1 MLLIV
6 LPAFPAGGMA
16 GLGTL
21 MLVLL
26 GLFLAAHVVFA
37 TFFVIIPAILTLL
50 AIRGAT
56 ASRIPYLT
64 GFAIVVGVLT
74 VAFFGLQFLIPG
86 LSSDYSMR
94 MIGDIIAVVLVLLAL
109 PFAWKTAVRSGVAAG
124 QGIAATAGDDPSS
137 LLVRWRAA
145 GTMAAMMPVVVIV
158 VTVLMHLDV
167 LYKVTLG
174 NYTRFADR
182 AAATDAL
189 EMAIWIAAILLV
201 YGAVFWRSAG
211 QTLREQV
218 GAPKDMKVRHAL
230 AQYAD
235 DKMPLDDPSGNGKA
249 MSTAAYAALAIAPFV
264 GFFPALFAIAFA
276 ARSRAKVAGPRER
289 WHWRL
294 LGSVSFSS
302 VGACCFA
309 LACLF
314 SGYIALFDGLPSE
327 LSIFY
332 GLVALF
338 LTYAAIADMRT
349 GFRVLTKKREED
361 GTRDL
366 TGNTGP
372 SLAATVGTTIDEGT
386 RDIPFLQQYVVLPF
400 KALSGFKRVLAIVL
414 LLACFLFP
422 PAFLAYAIFWG
433 AYAMKHKARTE
444 TPPQPERLPDAG

>member
-1 MLLIV
+1 MLLLV
-6 LPAFPAGGMA
+6 VPAFPAGGMA

-21 MLVLL
+21 VLAVL
-26 GLFLAAHVVFA
+26 GLFLAAQAVFA
-37 TFFVIIPAILTLL
+37 AFFVIIPAILTLL

-56 ASRIPYLT
+56 ASRITYLT

-74 VAFFGLQFLIPG
+74 VAFFGLELLMPS
-86 LSSDYSMR
+86 LAR
-94 MIGDIIAVVLVLLAL
+94 EPMIGDAISIMLVALAV
-109 PFAWKTAVRSGVAAG
+109 PFAWKTASRAGVAAG

-145 GTMAAMMPVVVIV
+145 GTMAAMMPVMVIV
-158 VTVLMHLDV
+158 VTVLMHLNV
-167 LYKVTLG
+167 LYKATPG
-174 NYTRFADR
+174 QYTRFVERAER

-189 EMAIWIAAILLV
+189 ETAVWIAAVLLI
-201 YGAVFWRSAG
+201 YGVIFWRSAG
-211 QTLREQV
+211 QTLREKV

-235 DKMPLDDPSGNGKA
+235 DTMPLDNPSGNGKA
-249 MSTAAYAALAIAPFV
+249 MSAAAYAALAIAPFV

-276 ARSRAKVAGPRER
+276 ARSRATVAGPRER

-302 VGACCFA
+302 IGACCFA

-314 SGYIALFDGLPSE
+314 SGYLAIAEALPSQ
-327 LSIFY
+327 LWIFY

-372 SLAATVGTTIDEGT
+372 SLATTVGTTIDEGT

-400 KALSGFKRVLAIVL
+400 KALSGFKKVLAIVL

-444 TPPQPERLPDAG
+444 EPQQPERLPDAG